1 MQNGQAIAIR
11 KIWNRGKATGN
22 FKRNGEHEEN
32 KIGEVEVDILGLIC
46 HTNIFKLLCFI
57 SSEESDFKLLVY
69 EFMPNDSLFDSLH
82 GNAGIEMPLQWSMC
96 YKIALGAA
104 RGFSY
109 MHHDCSPLILHRDV
123 KSSNIYCQN
132 PN

>member
-1 MQNGQAIAIR
+1 MQNGQAIK
-11 KIWNRGKATGN
+11 KIWNRGKAAGN
-22 FKRNGEHEEN
+22 FKRNGEHEEY
-32 KIGEVEVDILGLIC
+32 KIEEVEVDILGLIR
-46 HTNIFKLLCFI
+46 HINILKLLCCI
-57 SSEESDFKLLVY
+57 SSEESDFKLLAY
-69 EFMPNDSLFDSLH
+69 EFMPNDRLFGSLH
-82 GNAGIEMPLQWSMC
+82 GNAGLEMPLQWSMR

-104 RGFSY
+104 RGLSY